1 MNENVSSLWLPLLSL
16 SQLSLNCPHIE
27 TNTDSAN
34 VLSSLLFYL
43 WMHSTTHSVICSHN
57 FTQPC
62 VLVTVQ
68 QYGCWFLGWLLQN
81 WLSENCLNW
90 VACKW
95 YSGGRSVCWR
105 GSSCGSGQRKDMT
118 CTWWNVFRLNRGDF
132 SLSSCLYSLMYGCI
146 TKFKFIKCSICVNH
160 VMFRFL

>member
-16 SQLSLNCPHIE
+16 SQLSLNCPHIG

-34 VLSSLLFYL
+34 VLSPLLFYL
-43 WMHSTTHSVICSHN
+43 WMHSTTHSVICSHKLLN
-57 FTQPC
+57 
-62 VLVTVQ
+62 LA
-68 QYGCWFLGWLLQN
+68 FLLLCNNTDADFWLLQN
-81 WLSENCLNW
+81 WQSENCLNW

-105 GSSCGSGQRKDMT
+105 GSSYGSGQRKDMT